1 MDSIRDSLASMILS
15 DDDVFKFTLWCWGVG
30 IQKIRD
36 DQSPEP
42 EMLRT
47 MLRIIGKLTQFG
59 VH

>member
-1 MDSIRDSLASMILS
+1 MIQS